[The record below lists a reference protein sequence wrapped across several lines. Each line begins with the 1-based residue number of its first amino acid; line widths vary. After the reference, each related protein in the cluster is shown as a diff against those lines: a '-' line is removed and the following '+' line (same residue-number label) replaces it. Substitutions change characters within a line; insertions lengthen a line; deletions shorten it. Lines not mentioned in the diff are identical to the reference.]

1 MKSEI
6 EKAILEENLRE
17 VERLLVENPPIV
29 DTVSE
34 DGLPMSFVAA
44 GTGNLDVVKY
54 IVEYSR
60 ASMNVTALWDCLR
73 QSRVGPLSGGAGG
86 DVPCIGGL

>member
-34 DGLPMSFVAA
+34 DGLPMS
-44 GTGNLDVVKY
+44 
-54 IVEYSR
+54 
-60 ASMNVTALWDCLR
+60 CLLYTSPSPR
-73 QSRVGPLSGGAGG
+73 
-86 DVPCIGGL
+86 D